1 MHLDIK
7 MA

>member
-7 MA
+7 